1 MMGLD
6 MHTQTNGRLNKTHLI
21 PTLPVAPVT
30 RAIRAALAISATLLA
45 LGGSGVAMAQT
56 CAFTAPTT
64 ETCEGAF
71 TSTLSTPSSFPP
83 VTDLTLVVGD
93 SANSVPT
100 SVTPAAGLMGIDANW
115 GGSVGVTSYADITTQ
130 GADGIFAYSA
140 STATVNNQGS
150 ITTNVTAAGAK
161 AMDVNAYGDVSVVNN
176 GPVNAY
182 STGVYDVTAVSAIS
196 NDGNALVDNQAVGS
210 ITATAQDGN
219 AIAVSAYAYGA
230 TTVTNE
236 GAITA
241 SSVNGYAAGMVVQAV
256 NGNASVTNSGNVT
269 ATSTN
274 YQAVGILAT
283 SNNGYA
289 SVINSGS
296 VTATGGQDQ
305 TIGIEALGQT
315 GSSVYNSGSVTAT
328 SGSGTAIG
336 ILAQTANGNAT
347 ITNTS
352 SITVTSGYSA
362 VGLSAITANGQA
374 SATSSGFMQVI
385 GHGGLTSDIQ
395 AYSAVGN
402 ANASNAGFV
411 ISGSYGGSAVGV
423 SATSGDGDAT
433 ASNTSAGYLRVVTPG
448 GATNYA
454 TGISAKTYNGDATA
468 SNDGTVYASSTLGV
482 GIGINVSATGGNATA
497 TNTGNIQALNSLFA
511 NVRGIQAIS
520 SSGEVNVTNSGTIRA
535 YSHQV
540 LGYPFSITSVLGIGA
555 QSYSGTTVTNAG
567 SISATGPWKAYGVEA
582 ISLYGD
588 TQVTNTT
595 SGTIFASG
603 LRAVGVV
610 ADVGYGTTYQA
621 VVNNGG
627 SIHVSQV
634 GNCDCNPGFV
644 ADGVGIAAFSDFAG
658 GVAVNNTGSI
668 IVTTQNGAY
677 GISARTYN
685 DAAIVNNSGT
695 IAVGTT
701 GYGASNFGIA
711 AESAYGS
718 VSIVNSGKVSVA
730 TGLLIGAGAY
740 ALNDVIGIYGHTGRH
755 HLVGYGAGYYGAG
768 DTNITNTGDV
778 SITATR
784 EGTGIYAV
792 AEYGSALVNNS
803 GHVVVNDTFG
813 GAGIVVRTGLNGYTT
828 VGSAGIDNTGTVQ
841 VYGSQDAR
849 GLVARVVGGNTI
861 DITNAGDVAVSGEV
875 GAFGVFARNYNYTGN
890 AINIGNSGSI
900 TATTATASVY
910 ATNTSENNAQ
920 AIGVRTYNYS
930 GITTVTNSGAI
941 VADVTSTVQ
950 RTGSAVG
957 IYTQNGYA
965 NHYGDTVV
973 TNTGSITATDHS
985 NNGTPYFHAPH
996 GAWAAGINSSGTY
1009 GNITIGNAGSISA
1022 TARSAYFADDGLT
1035 TANGILATSTV
1046 GNSVARS
1053 LTVGDIKITNSANG
1067 SISASAETTYGTGST
1082 FATGLSGVVKVG
1094 SYGGS
1099 LITAGHG
1106 ITIDNASS
1114 VTAQAVTDA
1123 AATGSATA
1131 TGISAINGS
1140 AAGYANV
1147 TNTGTVNATATSATG
1162 ATATGISTTAND
1174 ITVALRKTSSVL
1186 AIANGAGSIGTGLFA
1201 SGASVSASNMGLV
1214 RGIATG
1220 TGTSAYGAELVSPGA
1235 LSFTNSG
1242 TIRANADHAV
1252 AVDLTSA
1259 TSVTLINSGSIIAV
1273 PVMANTNGIAL
1284 KTGASNV
1291 VIQNSGTIIGK
1302 LQTGAGN
1309 DSFTNAAG
1317 GIWMAAG
1324 ISTFGTGDDFLR
1336 NVGTIEFNHST
1347 IDLGNPDTLGNRF
1360 TNATGGVIT
1369 VASSNSL
1376 SMGTTNANANVF
1388 VNNGTLNF
1396 QNGVAG
1402 DTLTIAGN
1410 FSGNSNGVIDMDVN
1424 GLNGASDQLN
1434 INGNV
1439 LAGSVNKVN
1448 VDLLTDPTTATTL
1461 IPLIT
1466 VSGTSTAGSFVLG
1479 NVVQNKSFLDVLVS
1493 KSGVFSLSLTA
1504 PNSAAAAPG
1513 ARLSQATSITAG
1525 TSIVTAGTSTASTA
1539 TASTATAST
1548 STASTPITA
1557 SSLDVVQTTA
1567 NAVRPA
1573 FGFEESVAGLSD
1585 LGTLAASA
1593 APGVQSLMNSQI
1605 GTLEDRMGAVSQ
1617 TIQGGLSLW
1626 TRAFADSGTV
1636 DPDHSAGNF
1645 GQNGNF
1651 GFDQSNSGEEL
1662 GLDFAI
1668 SDQFKAGA
1676 LFAKSRA
1683 NQSLDGNE
1691 ADSSQITGNTSGLYG
1706 TWIATSGLYV
1716 DASYRWMSFND
1727 RLHAPTGYA
1736 SIHGNAD
1743 AFNLE
1748 VGKTWTLANGLQ
1760 IAPQFQYTLT
1770 KVDNINAQ
1778 TGSLAGFQSTGD
1790 DASRARLGVMFSK
1803 AYTPASS
1810 NAVWMP
1816 YASLSA
1822 VQELDGKNS
1831 YSVDNT
1837 FYGETDTKGT
1847 SVLAETGLNVQLDK
1861 LAVFG
1866 GLNWQDGGAL
1876 KSFFG
1881 GQVGLRYTF

>member
-1 MMGLD
+1 MNA
-6 MHTQTNGRLNKTHLI
+6 HKSGRLNQAHNI
-21 PTLPVAPVT
+21 PTFAVAPVT
-30 RAIRAALAISATLLA
+30 RAVRAALAVSLTLLA
-45 LGGSGVAMAQT
+45 LGSSSAAFAAGT
-56 CAFTAPTT
+56 CVFAAPATT
-64 ETCEGAF
+64 SCDGAF
-71 TSTLSTPSSFPP
+71 IGTTQHPNFTPIDDP
-83 VTDLTLVVGD
+83 TLVRD
-93 SANSVPT
+93 HAVPN
-100 SVTPAAGLMGIDANW
+100 SVTPANGLIGIDANG
-115 GGSVGVTSYADITTQ
+115 GGSVGTTHADITTV
-130 GADGIFAYSA
+130 GDDEIFAPSPGSA
-140 STATVNNQGS
+140 SVGAAHGT
-150 ITTNVTAAGAK
+150 ITYASVTDAK
-161 AMDVNAYGDVSVVNN
+161 LLGTEAFDDVNYVNN
-176 GPVNAY
+176 GPINAY
-182 STGVYDVTAVSAIS
+182 GTGAYDVTAVNSYSATGG
-196 NDGNALVDNQAVGS
+196 DTVDNQAAGTINAV
-210 ITATAQDGN
+210 AQDGN
-219 AIAVSAYAYGA
+219 AVAINASGYTNA
-230 TTVTNE
+230 TVTNE

-241 SSVNGYAAGMVVQAV
+241 SSVNGVAVGVIAQAY
-256 NGNASVTNSGNVT
+256 NGNASATNSGSIT
-269 ATSTN
+269 ATSTG
-274 YQAVGILAT
+274 YQAVGILAS
-283 SNNGYA
+283 SNAGYA

-296 VTATGGQDQ
+296 VTASGGQDQ
-305 TIGIEALGQT
+305 AVGIEAFGQT
-315 GSSVYNSGSVTAT
+315 GSSVYNTGSVTAT
-328 SGSGTAIG
+328 STAGTAIG
-336 ILAQTANGNAT
+336 ILAQTVNGNAT

-352 SITVTSGYSA
+352 GITVTAGYNA
-362 VGLSAITANGQA
+362 VGLSAITANGDA
-374 SATSSGFMQVI
+374 SATSSGFMEVI
-385 GHGGLTSDIQ
+385 GHGGLTSVIE

-402 ANASNAGFV
+402 ANASNSGFV
-411 ISGSYGGSAVGV
+411 ISGSYGGNAVGV
-423 SATSGDGDAT
+423 SATSGDGNAT
-433 ASNTSAGYLRVVTPG
+433 ASNTSAGYLRVVAPG

-468 SNDGTVYASSTLGV
+468 SNDGTIYASSTLGV

-497 TNTGNIQALNSLFA
+497 INTGTITALNSLFA
-511 NVRGIQAIS
+511 NVRGIQAIA
-520 SSGEVNVTNSGTIRA
+520 SSGEVTVTNSGTIRA

-540 LGYPFSITSVLGIGA
+540 LGYPFAITSVLGIGA
-555 QSYSGTTVTNAG
+555 QSYSGTTVTNSG

-588 TQVTNTT
+588 TQVTNAA

-621 VVNNGG
+621 VVNNAG

-634 GNCDCNPGFV
+634 GNCDCDPGFV
-644 ADGVGIAAFSDFAG
+644 ADGIGIAALSDFAG

-677 GISARTYN
+677 GISAHTYN
-685 DAAIVNNSGT
+685 DAATVNNSGT
-695 IAVGTT
+695 ISVGTT

-711 AESAYGS
+711 ADSAYGS
-718 VSIVNSGKVSVA
+718 VSIVNSGKVSVT
-730 TGLLIGAGAY
+730 TGLLIGVGNY
-740 ALNDVIGIYGHTGRH
+740 ALNDVIGIYGHSGRH

-828 VGSAGIDNTGTVQ
+828 AGSAGIDNTGTVQ

-875 GAFGVFARNYNYTGN
+875 GAFGIFARNYNYTGN

-900 TATTATASVY
+900 TATTATTGIY
-910 ATNTSENNAQ
+910 ATNTRQSNAQ

-965 NHYGDTVV
+965 AHYGDTVV

-1009 GNITIGNAGSISA
+1009 GNITIGNTGSVSA
-1022 TARSAYFADDGLT
+1022 TARSAYFADNGLT

-1053 LTVGDIKITNSANG
+1053 LILGDIKISNIASGTISAN
-1067 SISASAETTYGTGST
+1067 AETTYGAGST

-1099 LITAGHG
+1099 LISAGHG
-1106 ITIDNASS
+1106 IEIDNASS
-1114 VTAQAVTDA
+1114 VTAQAVTDP

-1131 TGISAINGS
+1131 VGLSAINGS
-1140 AAGYANV
+1140 AAGFASIN
-1147 TNTGTVNATATSATG
+1147 NTGGIYATAMSPG
-1162 ATATGISTTAND
+1162 VATATGISTTAHD
-1174 ITVALRKTSSVL
+1174 ITVALGKSSFIV
-1186 AIANGAGSIGTGLFA
+1186 ATANGAGSIATGLSA
-1201 SGASVSASNMGLV
+1201 SGVNVSASNLGTLKA
-1214 RGIATG
+1214 IATG
-1220 TGTSAYGAELVSPGA
+1220 TTTTAYGVQLVSPGA
-1235 LSFTNSG
+1235 LTFTNTG
-1242 TIRANADHAV
+1242 LIRANADHAV
-1252 AVDLTSA
+1252 AVDLTSGTTA
-1259 TSVTLINSGSIIAV
+1259 TLINTGTINAV
-1273 PVMANTNGIAL
+1273 PMVAYTNGIAVQ
-1284 KTGASNV
+1284 TSAPNA
-1291 VIQNSGTIIGK
+1291 VIQNYGTLTGK
-1302 LQTGAGN
+1302 LRNGTGN
-1309 DSFTNAAG
+1309 FTFTNFAG
-1317 GIWMAAG
+1317 GNWNAAG
-1324 ISTFGTGDDFLR
+1324 ISDFGVGDDFIR
-1336 NVGTIEFNHST
+1336 NVGTIHLNGSA
-1347 IDLGNPDTLGNRF
+1347 IDLGDTLGNRF
-1360 TNATGGVIT
+1360 TNAAGGAIAV
-1369 VASSNSL
+1369 VGNNSI
-1376 SMGTTNANANVF
+1376 SMGTANANANVF

-1396 QNGVAG
+1396 QNGMVG

-1424 GLNGASDQLN
+1424 GLNGTSDKLA
-1434 INGNV
+1434 IEGNV
-1439 LAGSVNKVN
+1439 LAGSVNTVN
-1448 VDLLTDPTTATTL
+1448 VDLLTDPTTASTL
-1461 IPLIT
+1461 VPLIT
-1466 VSGTSTAGSFVLG
+1466 VSGTSAAGSFVLG
-1479 NVVQNKSFLDVLVS
+1479 KVVQNKSFLDVLVS
-1493 KSGVFSLSLTA
+1493 KPGVFSLSLTA
-1504 PNSAAAAPG
+1504 PGVAASPSD
-1513 ARLSQATSITAG
+1513 ARLMQATASLSGALLTQATSSLTSTTPSPTG
-1525 TSIVTAGTSTASTA
+1525 TSPMAPALGSAQATSDAS
-1539 TASTATAST
+1539 
-1548 STASTPITA
+1548 
-1557 SSLDVVQTTA
+1557 L
-1567 NAVRPA
+1567 RPA
-1573 FGFEESVAGLSD
+1573 LGIEESVTGLSD
-1585 LGTLAASA
+1585 LGTLAAST

-1617 TIQGGLSLW
+1617 TIKGGFSVW

-1636 DPDHSAGNF
+1636 DPGHSAGNF

-1651 GFDQSNSGEEL
+1651 GFDQSNSGAEL
-1662 GLDFAI
+1662 GLDFAL
-1668 SDQFKAGA
+1668 SDEFKAGA
-1676 LFAKSRA
+1676 LFAKSQA
-1683 NQSLDGNE
+1683 NQSLDGNQ
-1691 ADSSQITGNTSGLYG
+1691 ADSGKITGDTSGLYG
-1706 TWIATSGLYV
+1706 TWISTSGFYV
-1716 DASYRWMSFND
+1716 DGSYRWMTFND

-1748 VGKTWTLANGLQ
+1748 AGKTWTLQNGLQ

-1778 TGSLAGFQSTGD
+1778 TGTLAGFQSHGD

-1810 NAVWMP
+1810 HAMWMP

-1831 YSVDNT
+1831 YSVNNT
-1837 FYGETDTKGT
+1837 FFGQTNTKGT
-1847 SVLAETGLNVQLDK
+1847 SVLAETGVNVQIGK
-1861 LAVFG
+1861 LALYG